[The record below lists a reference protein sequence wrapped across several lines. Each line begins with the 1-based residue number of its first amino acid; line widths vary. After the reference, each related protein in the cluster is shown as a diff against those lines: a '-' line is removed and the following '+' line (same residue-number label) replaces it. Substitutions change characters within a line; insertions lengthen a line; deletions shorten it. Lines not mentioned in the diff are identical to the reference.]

1 MCGFAA
7 MIALGG
13 GQAARATVDA
23 MAATLVHRGPDD
35 EGSYVDG
42 AVALGFR
49 RLAILDLAPTGHQP
63 MISSDGQVV
72 LVFNGEIYNYVEL
85 REELMSLG
93 HVFTSS
99 GDTQVLLAAY
109 RQWGRDCLPRLN
121 GMWAFLIHDRRSG
134 TIFGSRDRFGV
145 KPLYR
150 YRTADAVFLASEIKA
165 IHASGRYTG
174 GPNWPRVA
182 AFLLDPQLEMQ
193 DSGGDTFHVGIEEIP
208 AGSAFELRLDGRM
221 TEWRYWSLPLQ
232 TDLGPAD
239 PPRVCFETLADAV
252 RLRTRSDVPVGVSL
266 SGGLDSTA
274 IICHMAT
281 LRAQGDAAS
290 RNGALQAFSYITP
303 ELDESIYI
311 EQTIERTKAVF
322 HRVHV
327 DPIQL
332 WDQLDRV
339 LWYQDEPVHSLNVL
353 IGFDIWR
360 LAARYGVKVMLN
372 GGGADETL
380 AGYFSYFPVHWRALC
395 KTDRTLARSEIE
407 AYSRT
412 HGGDVGDLYRSAL
425 RQACRSQLWHFP
437 GYGRLAGLRRRHGL
451 RKTRWFTDDIRDA
464 APSEHA
470 GLAHRTLDSSL
481 RWSVE
486 HAPLPYYLRVDDRNS
501 MAQSVELRSPF
512 LDYRL
517 VSLAFQLPAEWKLRG
532 PWNKYV
538 LREAL
543 RGHIPDSVR
552 LRPDKMG
559 FPAPIRQWV
568 RGPLYAKLQDLLAS
582 REIRERGLYRVEAI
596 RQDLDRHR
604 TGEIDVSNGLLA
616 IAQVEHWLKQQEH
629 SRQRDHAA
637 AGRGR

>member
-1 MCGFAA
+1 

-174 GPNWPRVA
+174 GPNWRRVA

-193 DSGGDTFHVGIEEIP
+193 DSGGYTFHVGIEEIP

-232 TDLGPAD
+232 TGLGPAD
-239 PPRVCFETLADAV
+239 PPKVFFETL
-252 RLRTRSDVPVGVSL
+252 
-266 SGGLDSTA
+266 
-274 IICHMAT
+274 
-281 LRAQGDAAS
+281 
-290 RNGALQAFSYITP
+290 
-303 ELDESIYI
+303 
-311 EQTIERTKAVF
+311 
-322 HRVHV
+322 
-327 DPIQL
+327 
-332 WDQLDRV
+332 
-339 LWYQDEPVHSLNVL
+339 
-353 IGFDIWR
+353 
-360 LAARYGVKVMLN
+360 
-372 GGGADETL
+372 
-380 AGYFSYFPVHWRALC
+380 
-395 KTDRTLARSEIE
+395 
-407 AYSRT
+407 
-412 HGGDVGDLYRSAL
+412 
-425 RQACRSQLWHFP
+425 
-437 GYGRLAGLRRRHGL
+437 
-451 RKTRWFTDDIRDA
+451 
-464 APSEHA
+464 
-470 GLAHRTLDSSL
+470 
-481 RWSVE
+481 
-486 HAPLPYYLRVDDRNS
+486 
-501 MAQSVELRSPF
+501 
-512 LDYRL
+512 
-517 VSLAFQLPAEWKLRG
+517 
-532 PWNKYV
+532 
-538 LREAL
+538 
-543 RGHIPDSVR
+543 
-552 LRPDKMG
+552 
-559 FPAPIRQWV
+559 
-568 RGPLYAKLQDLLAS
+568 
-582 REIRERGLYRVEAI
+582 
-596 RQDLDRHR
+596 
-604 TGEIDVSNGLLA
+604 
-616 IAQVEHWLKQQEH
+616 
-629 SRQRDHAA
+629 
-637 AGRGR
+637 